1 MNEEAAAAWSLRW
14 EPGGS
19 KEVPVVGHWQRAV
32 ERLRAV
38 LGIRWNLM
46 AGIHVTAAVTNDC
59 QGPDVYTALMRK
71 NQGNP

>member
-19 KEVPVVGHWQRAV
+19 KEVPSVGHWQRAV

-38 LGIRWNLM
+38 LGIRWSLM
-46 AGIHVTAAVTNDC
+46 LAF
-59 QGPDVYTALMRK
+59 M
-71 NQGNP
+71 